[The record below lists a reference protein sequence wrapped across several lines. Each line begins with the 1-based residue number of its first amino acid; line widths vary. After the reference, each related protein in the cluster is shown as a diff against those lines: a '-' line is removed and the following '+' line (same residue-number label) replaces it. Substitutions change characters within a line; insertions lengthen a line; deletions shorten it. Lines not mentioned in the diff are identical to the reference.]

1 MKKFIIILFFS
12 SSVLMLLSSFI
23 SDDGISFPEKKIL
36 KLVRKT
42 WKVDEVEIVK
52 LDNQNNIFSG
62 TFYSL
67 NNEGQLLGY
76 LYLGRVNSCREGGCS
91 INADNFD
98 ASFEFFDYF
107 FITDTMPSIKKVRI
121 FNYQATQGHEVMSS
135 GWLGQFIGYNG
146 DESLR
151 YGKEIE
157 TISGATISAKALN
170 MDVQEIIKY
179 LKGNQNPS

>member
-1 MKKFIIILFFS
+1 MKKFIIILLLS

-23 SDDGISFPEKKIL
+23 SDDSISFPEKKIL

-67 NNEGQLLGY
+67 YNNDKFLGF
-76 LYLGRVNSCREGGCS
+76 LYLGRVNSCREGGCT
-91 INADNFD
+91 IDANNFD
-98 ASFEFFDYF
+98 ASFEYFDYF
-107 FITDTMPSIKKVRI
+107 FITDTMPTIRKVKI
-121 FNYQATQGHEVMSS
+121 FNYQATQGHEVMST

-146 DESLR
+146 NKDLR

-170 MDVQEIIKY
+170 MDVQQIVKY
-179 LKGNQNPS
+179 LKDKH